1 MIQKISLADNKLS
14 FRQEQP
20 KAEKSA
26 APVKTKARLYTDSF
40 LNNAVKSTP
49 LLLSLSAVWSIID
62 YGTKK
67 ESLIKAFS
75 NNLKWFFVP
84 VLIVSSA
91 IMAITENKKPK
102 EKEKK

>member
-1 MIQKISLADNKLS
+1 MIQKISLTENKLS
-14 FRQEQP
+14 FRHEA
-20 KAEKSA
+20 KAEKPA

-75 NNLKWFFVP
+75 NNLKWFFAP
-84 VLIVSSA
+84 VLIVSSV
-91 IMAITENKKPK
+91 IMALTENIKPK
-102 EKEKK
+102 EKQEK